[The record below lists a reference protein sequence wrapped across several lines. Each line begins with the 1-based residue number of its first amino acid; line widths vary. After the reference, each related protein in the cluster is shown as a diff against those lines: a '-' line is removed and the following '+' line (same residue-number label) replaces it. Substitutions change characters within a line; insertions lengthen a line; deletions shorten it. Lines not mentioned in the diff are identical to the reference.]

1 MNGYQAHA
9 GVKFTAT
16 MMMAALFGMA
26 LTNLFVR
33 SSMGV
38 LAPELASDLDLSPF
52 ILGAIASAFF
62 FAYALF
68 QIPGGM
74 LLDRFGPRRVIVGLF
89 FFTALGTLAFSFAPN
104 GITML
109 IARVVMGIGC
119 AAIFSGAFML
129 ITRFY
134 PSDRLTSIAGS
145 MNSFAMLGMLLATFP
160 LAYLVTV
167 IGWRDGFTLIA
178 IAALVLTAFSAFVIR
193 DWPDAPQTTGT
204 SDENLHQIFDGVR
217 EALKTRN
224 VLKISSAGISLST
237 GSLFL
242 GLWGGP
248 YLYDVHSLTETE
260 RGKVLMFMAFGGVT
274 GHFLFGRM
282 ARVLNTLKG
291 IVLFGSGL
299 ATGVMGIMA
308 LWMDPSRLTVTLLF
322 VVLGFA
328 CGFPSILL
336 AHARAI
342 MPDRLIG
349 RGIAVVNTGIM
360 ISIALMQTAVGI
372 IINFSAGPGL
382 APDAESYQLVFSFL
396 AVMAF
401 ASFLIYASVDD
412 QPPRI

>member
-1 MNGYQAHA
+1 MNGFQAPTKIGFGA
-9 GVKFTAT
+9 I

-38 LAPELASDLDLSPF
+38 LAPELAADMDFSPF

-89 FFTALGTLAFSFAPN
+89 LLTAIGTMAFSLAPN

-109 IARVVMGIGC
+109 IARVIMGIGC
-119 AAIFSGAFML
+119 AAIFSGAFIL

-134 PSDRLTSIAGS
+134 PPDRLTSVAGS
-145 MNSFAMLGMLLATFP
+145 MNSFAMIGMFLATFP
-160 LAYLVTV
+160 LAYVVTA
-167 IGWRDGFTLIA
+167 IGWREGFTLIA
-178 IAALVLTAFSAFVIR
+178 IAAFVLTAFAAVAIR
-193 DWPDAPQTTGT
+193 DWPGAPPETGT
-204 SDENLHQIFDGVR
+204 SHENLQQILNGVGQ
-217 EALKTRN
+217 ALKTRHA
-224 VLKISSAGISLST
+224 LKIASAGISLST

-242 GLWGGP
+242 SLWGGP
-248 YLYDVHSLTETE
+248 YLNDVHSLTETE
-260 RGKVLMFMAFGGVT
+260 RGEVLMFMALAGVT
-274 GHFLFGRM
+274 GHFAFGKL
-282 ARVLNTLKG
+282 ARALNTLKG

-299 ATGVMGIMA
+299 AAVVMVTMA
-308 LWMDPSRLTVTLLF
+308 FLIDPSRLVVTLLF
-322 VVLGFA
+322 GVLGFA

-342 MPDRLIG
+342 MPDRLMG

-360 ISIALMQTAVGI
+360 ISIALMQTAVGA
-372 IINFSAGPGL
+372 IINFSAGPEL
-382 APDAESYQLVFSFL
+382 TPDAESYRLAFAFL
-396 AVMAF
+396 AVMAV
-401 ASFLIYASVDD
+401 ASFLIYAHVDD
-412 QPPRI
+412 QPPRG

>member
-104 GITML
+104 GIIML

-178 IAALVLTAFSAFVIR
+178 IAALVLAAFSAFVIR

-260 RGKVLMFMAFGGVT
+260 RGEVLMFMAIGGVT
-274 GHFLFGRM
+274 GHFIFGRM

-299 ATGVMGIMA
+299 TTGVMGTMA

-372 IINFSAGPGL
+372 IINISAGPGL
-382 APDAESYQLVFSFL
+382 APDAESYKLVFSFL